1 MISLKPWEH
10 QNTLKMLY
18 AKCLGEVCGKHDI
31 TRMELDI
38 LLFLANNPQ
47 YDTAKDMVEIRYL
60 SKSQV
65 SVSLRLLEQ
74 CGYVERK
81 YQENN
86 HKTIHLSVC
95 DAASE
100 IVRDGRQAQEKFW
113 AIMTQG
119 ILEEDLNTM
128 KRCMKHMLENIH
140 HYMRKEPS
148 DH

>member
-1 MISLKPWEH
+1 MQSVWEKFAG
-10 QNTLKMLY
+10 NTILPGWNWIFFCFWQIIHSTIRQKIWW
-18 AKCLGEVCGKHDI
+18 KSDI
-31 TRMELDI
+31 YP
-38 LLFLANNPQ
+38 N
-47 YDTAKDMVEIRYL
+47 
-60 SKSQV
+60 
-65 SVSLRLLEQ
+65 LRLLEQ